1 MRTVR
6 KALIIGITV
15 MLVFATAAIAQDFD
29 FRSVRNADRMVI
41 RDPNVGNDRYIFV
54 LSMRNLEFFDVH
66 VEAFE
71 MAGKL
76 LGVQTQVMGP
86 SEYDTAAEVSAMK
99 SAIATRP
106 DGIVIYPPG
115 PELKPVINQAEEA
128 GIPVVTVTGDVPDSK
143 RTAFVGIDQHEV
155 GEVGGEYLAKELNG
169 RGKVAVLTI
178 TAPMFQ
184 RREEGYRDTFERY
197 PGIEVVT
204 EGDTQAD
211 FPTGISV
218 AKSIL
223 QSNPD
228 LDAFVC
234 VDSVG
239 ARSAVTAIREAG
251 LTGQVKVIGMD
262 RNNDTVRNV
271 GRGLVEASV
280 AQKGHLSTF
289 YAMLILYN
297 LNHNPMPITNNN
309 RAANVTSAPVWINTG
324 VTLVTQDNWRQWL
337 RE

>member
-1 MRTVR
+1 MKVTS
-6 KALIIGITV
+6 KTLIVGII
-15 MLVFATAAIAQDFD
+15 LVLLFATVAAAQDVD
-29 FRSVRNADRMVI
+29 FRSVRDSERRVI
-41 RDPNVGNDRYIFV
+41 RDPNVGDDRYIFV

-66 VEAFE
+66 IEAFK
-71 MAGKL
+71 MAGEA
-76 LGVQTQVMGP
+76 LGVQTQIMGP
-86 SEYDTAAEVSAMK
+86 SEYDTAAQISAMK
-99 SAIATRP
+99 SAIATEP

-143 RTAFVGIDQHEV
+143 RTAFVGIDQHQV
-155 GEVGGEYLAKELNG
+155 GEVGGEYLAEELDG
-169 RGKVAVLTI
+169 EGKVAILTI

-184 RREEGYRDTFERY
+184 RREDGYRDTFEKY
-197 PGIEVVT
+197 PGIEIVT

-251 LTGQVKVIGMD
+251 RTGDVKVIGMD
-262 RNNDTVRNV
+262 RNNDTIRNV
-271 GRGLVEASV
+271 GKGLVEASV

-289 YAMLILYN
+289 YAMMILYN
-297 LNHNPMPITNNN
+297 LNHNPMPITQDN
-309 RAANVTSAPVWINTG
+309 RAAGVTPAPVWVNTG
-324 VTLVTQDNWRQWL
+324 VSLVTQENWRQWL